1 MQNEE
6 EKVTEQN
13 QGGANEFEQL
23 LQDSFDSQV
32 KLQVGE
38 KVHAR
43 VFKIGKEHVFL
54 DLGAREEGIL
64 PRSELEENGELTVS
78 EGDTITVYTI
88 KFRDGAM
95 LCGLRVGAPG
105 TVDMPGDKDVAL
117 ATIQDAYENGLP
129 IEGTVKEVVKG
140 GFSVHIMSIRAFCPI
155 SQISNQF
162 CAEPEE
168 HLGQVYAFLII
179 EFDGAGRNIVLSRR
193 RLLEAEAEEEAK
205 TTWERLGVGEVR
217 EGTVSNIMSYGAF
230 IDIGGVEGLLHVSEI
245 NYDRVDDP
253 HDHFTVGQKLQVQIK
268 GIDHDKKRISLS
280 CKALLE
286 DPWLEA
292 ARELEEGAIMEGT
305 VVRLERFGAFV
316 ELRKG
321 VEGLVHISE
330 MGGGR
335 RLRSPHEV
343 VRPGDTVTVKVLK
356 LETDRRRIS
365 LSLDE
370 VQEDSE
376 EPVPT
381 KSQPPRGPKPARS
394 LGTFGDLFAEKL
406 KK

>member
-1 MQNEE
+1 MQNEKE
-6 EKVTEQN
+6 TGNGQDH
-13 QGGANEFEQL
+13 GGANDFEQL

-32 KLQVGE
+32 KLSVGE

-43 VFKIGKEHVFL
+43 VFKIGKEYIFL

-64 PRSELEENGELTVS
+64 PRSEVEENGEVTVA
-78 EGDTITVYTI
+78 EGDTITVYTV

-105 TVDMPGDKDVAL
+105 TSDMPGDKEVAM
-117 ATIQDAYENGLP
+117 ATIRDAYENGLP

-155 SQISNQF
+155 SQISNQY

-168 HLGQVYAFLII
+168 HLGHVYGFLII
-179 EFDGAGRNIVLSRR
+179 ELDGSGRNIVLSRR
-193 RLLEAEAEEEAK
+193 RLLEAEAEEMAK
-205 TTWERLGVGEVR
+205 VTWEQLQIGEVR

-230 IDIGGVEGLLHVSEI
+230 IEVGGVEGLLHVSEI
-245 NYDRVDDP
+245 DYDRVDDP
-253 HDHFTVGQKLQVQIK
+253 HDHLTVGQKLQVQIK
-268 GIDHDKKRISLS
+268 GIDQEKKRISLS
-280 CKALLE
+280 RKALLD

-292 ARELEEGAIMEGT
+292 ARAIKEGEIMEGT
-305 VVRLERFGAFV
+305 VARLERFGAFV

-330 MGGGR
+330 MGAGR

-343 VRPGDTVTVKVLK
+343 VRTGDKVTVKVLK
-356 LETDRRRIS
+356 FEDERRRIS
-365 LSLDE
+365 LSMDE
-370 VQEDSE
+370 AQKDSDESMPTRE
-376 EPVPT
+376 EM
-381 KSQPPRGPKPARS
+381 PRGPKPNRS